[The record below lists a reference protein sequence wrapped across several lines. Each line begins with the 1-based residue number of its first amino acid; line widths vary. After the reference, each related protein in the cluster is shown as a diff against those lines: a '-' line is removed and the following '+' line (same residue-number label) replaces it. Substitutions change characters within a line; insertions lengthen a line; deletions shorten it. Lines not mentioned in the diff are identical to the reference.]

1 MDNVGIIVI
10 SLLAA
15 ALILPYLYIRIS
27 AALSVGK
34 SVPAF
39 DQLLRKGTDTNEII
53 YFYFMSER
61 CAMCKSMT
69 PHITEAQ
76 TSNPNL
82 ILVDINQS
90 AELAKKFHVYGTPTL
105 MAVKSNLIQ
114 KVKLGGLSRKKI
126 KTFMTD

>member
-10 SLLAA
+10 SLFSA

-34 SVPAF
+34 SVPDF
-39 DQLLRKGTDTNEII
+39 NQLLRKNTDTNEIV

-69 PHITEAQ
+69 PHIVEAQ
-76 TSNPNL
+76 ASNPNVIL
-82 ILVDINQS
+82 IDINQS
-90 AELAKKFHVYGTPTL
+90 AELAKNFHIYGTPTL
-105 MAVKSNLIQ
+105 IAVKDRLIQ

-126 KTFMTD
+126 NAFMTD

>member
-10 SLLAA
+10 SLFSA
-15 ALILPYLYIRIS
+15 ALILPYLYIHIS

-39 DQLLRKGTDTNEII
+39 DQLLRKDTDTNEVV

-69 PHITEAQ
+69 PHIVEAQ
-76 TSNPNL
+76 ASNQNL

-90 AELAKKFHVYGTPTL
+90 AELAKNFHIYGTPTL
-105 MAVKSNLIQ
+105 IAVKDRLIQ

-126 KTFMTD
+126 RNFMTG